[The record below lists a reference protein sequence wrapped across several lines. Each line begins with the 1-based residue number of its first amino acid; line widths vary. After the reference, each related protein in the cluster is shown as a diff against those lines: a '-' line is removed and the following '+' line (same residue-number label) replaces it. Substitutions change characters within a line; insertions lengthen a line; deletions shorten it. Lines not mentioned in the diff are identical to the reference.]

1 MARGKAVAIVLSDAE
16 RGELEQRARR
26 RKSSHGAARRAR
38 IVLLAADGLNNCAIA
53 EKLDVSRR
61 TVGLWRSRFAERRL
75 AGLDDE
81 PRPGAPRKIGD
92 DKIAEVVTRTL
103 ETVPDDATHWS
114 RRSMARATGVSVTT
128 VHRIW
133 GAFGLQP
140 HRVESFKLSSD
151 PLFVAKVRD
160 IIGLYLDPPE
170 RALVLCVDE
179 SEHGAPLVR
188 ANMRTQIQ
196 ALDRTQ
202 PMLPM
207 RPGQVERRTHDYKR
221 HGTTTLF
228 AALDTATG
236 AIIGTCMKRHR
247 AREFRTFLDEVERNV
262 PADLDIHVVM
272 DNASSHKTKLIRDWF
287 AKRPRWHSHFTPTSS
302 SWLNQVERFFALLT
316 EQQIKRAAHRSTA
329 ELEAAI
335 ERYIEAHNRDPKPF
349 RWTKSADDILAT
361 VERFCQRTLNVHAKV
376 G

>member
-1 MARGKAVAIVLSDAE
+1 MRSGLRRRFEAR
-16 RGELEQRARR
+16 RGE
-26 RKSSHGAARRAR
+26 S
-38 IVLLAADGLNNCAIA
+38 AD
-53 EKLDVSRR
+53 R
-61 TVGLWRSRFAERRL
+61 TVIGYSESAPRACQRRSAGLRDAWLAHVRSRFAARRL
-75 AGLDDE
+75 EGLDDE

-114 RRSMARATGVSVTT
+114 RRSMARATGVSATT

-151 PLFVAKVRD
+151 PLFVDKVRD

-188 ANMRTQIQ
+188 ATMRTRIQ

-207 RPGQVERRTHDYKR
+207 RPGQAERRTHDYR
-221 HGTTTLF
+221 
-228 AALDTATG
+228 
-236 AIIGTCMKRHR
+236 
-247 AREFRTFLDEVERNV
+247 
-262 PADLDIHVVM
+262 
-272 DNASSHKTKLIRDWF
+272 
-287 AKRPRWHSHFTPTSS
+287 
-302 SWLNQVERFFALLT
+302 
-316 EQQIKRAAHRSTA
+316 
-329 ELEAAI
+329 
-335 ERYIEAHNRDPKPF
+335 
-349 RWTKSADDILAT
+349 
-361 VERFCQRTLNVHAKV
+361 
-376 G
+376 

>member
-1 MARGKAVAIVLSDAE
+1 MSDEERVALE
-16 RGELEQRARR
+16 RRARR

-38 IVLLAADGLNNCAIA
+38 IVLLAAAGLNNCAIA
-53 EKLDVSRR
+53 ETLGISRR
-61 TVGLWRSRFAERRL
+61 TVGLWRGRFAARRL

-103 ETVPDDATHWS
+103 ETMPEDATHWS
-114 RRSMARATGVSVTT
+114 RRSMARASGVSATT

-140 HRVESFKLSSD
+140 QRVESFKLSSD
-151 PLFVAKVRD
+151 PHFVDKVRD
-160 IIGLYLDPPE
+160 IVGLYLDPPD

-179 SEHGAPLVR
+179 KS
-188 ANMRTQIQ
+188 QIQ

-207 RPGQVERRTHDYKR
+207 RPGQAERRTHDYKR
-221 HGTTTLF
+221 CGTTTLF

-236 AIIGTCMKRHR
+236 AVIGSCKKRHR
-247 AREFRTFLDEVERNV
+247 AREFRAFLDQVEQTL
-262 PADLDIHVVM
+262 PAGLDVHVVM
-272 DNASSHKTKLIRDWF
+272 DNASSHKTKPIRDWF
-287 AKRPRWHSHFTPTSS
+287 AKRPRWHSHFTPTSA

-316 EQQIKRAAHRSTA
+316 ERQIKRGAHRSTA

-335 ERYIEAHNRDPKPF
+335 ERYIEAHNRNPKPF
-349 RWTKSADDILAT
+349 RWTKSADDILAA
-361 VERFCQRTLNVHAKV
+361 VERFCHRTLNVHEKV

>member
-1 MARGKAVAIVLSDAE
+1 M
-16 RGELEQRARR
+16 
-26 RKSSHGAARRAR
+26 
-38 IVLLAADGLNNCAIA
+38 LLAVDGLNNCAIA
-53 EKLDVSRR
+53 QKLDVSRR
-61 TVGLWRSRFAERRL
+61 TVGLWRSRFAARRL
-75 AGLDDE
+75 EGLDDE

-114 RRSMARATGVSVTT
+114 RRSMARATGVSATT

-151 PLFVAKVRD
+151 PLFVDKVRD

-188 ANMRTQIQ
+188 ATMRTQIQ

-207 RPGQVERRTHDYKR
+207 RPGQAERRTHDYKR
-221 HGTTTLF
+221 CGTTTLF

-236 AIIGTCMKRHR
+236 A
-247 AREFRTFLDEVERNV
+247 
-262 PADLDIHVVM
+262 VVG
-272 DNASSHKTKLIRDWF
+272 N
-287 AKRPRWHSHFTPTSS
+287 
-302 SWLNQVERFFALLT
+302 LL
-316 EQQIKRAAHRSTA
+316 
-329 ELEAAI
+329 
-335 ERYIEAHNRDPKPF
+335 
-349 RWTKSADDILAT
+349 
-361 VERFCQRTLNVHAKV
+361 
-376 G
+376 